1 MPSVDVFNAVK
12 RLAGRGAARTEA
24 DVQADLY
31 LVLTSGSLAL
41 DPGDV
46 VRLEQQVGDGTRRRL
61 DVEVGHCVIEVK
73 KDLRPAGLR
82 ADAEGQLAG
91 YVTTQT
97 ERLGTRYVGVLTDG
111 TAWYLYRLSGAGLE
125 QVAELVLS
133 ETAPDADRLLVWL
146 ESILATH
153 EHVVPV
159 PDEIDRRLGA
169 SSPAHRLDHASLL
182 ALYRAG
188 EAVPE
193 VRLKRDLWAKLLR
206 TAFGTAFTDDERLFI
221 DHTLLVLTAEIIA
234 HAVVGFDITPAGP
247 LTPKA
252 LVRGTGFANSQIYGV
267 VEADFF
273 DWVLELPGGPEF
285 VTELARRVARF
296 DWSHVEHDVLKTLY
310 ESVISTD
317 DRASLG
323 EYYTPDWLADRVV
336 AATVTAPLTTRVLD
350 PACGS
355 GTFVFHAARAF
366 LLAADT
372 AGVPNGEAVLALT
385 QHVYGLDVHPVA
397 VTLARVTYL
406 LAIGRDRL
414 AAADRGPVTVPVY
427 LGDAVQWEQRRDLLS
442 DADKVTI
449 STAGTDLV
457 GCGGGTLFGDDL
469 VFPAGVLHDA
479 ADFDR
484 LVAAMADRAL
494 DGSARTSAALIAPV
508 LRQFGVH
515 HDDVPVLTET
525 FDAMRRLHATGR
537 DHIWGYYVRNLI
549 RPLWFA
555 DPEHRVDVLVGNPPW
570 LRYSKMTPAMQGRYK
585 ALAKERGLLSGGLG
599 ASGRDLSTV
608 FVARAVEMYL
618 RPAGTF
624 AFVMPQGTLTRKPHE
639 GFRSG
644 RWSSASGQLTV
655 AFSDAWDLAQVT
667 TGFPMVSCVVHGRLA
682 PSAVPM
688 PTTTSAWSG
697 RLPRPN
703 VSWEQ
708 ARPRITI
715 RGGAVTA
722 LDSGTHLPVSPYK
735 KRFRQGAVLA
745 PRALLFVVPEQGG
758 PLGAGAGR
766 LAVASRRSTLEKKPW
781 SGTPSRRGTV
791 ERQFVTDVHLGE
803 TVAPFRLLPPL
814 RAVLPVR
821 PDGVLRQDQ
830 IEEHEALA
838 AWWAE
843 AELTWDAHKSKADSS
858 ALLDRIDFHGQLSAQ
873 LPAASHRV
881 LYTASGNTL
890 AAARLSV
897 PRAIVEHKLYWA
909 AVSSVDE
916 ARYLTAVLNSALVL
930 DRVKPLQALGLF
942 GGRDFDKNV
951 LSLAIPTYDR
961 NDPEHQAL
969 VVLAGEAEQTAA
981 NVDIDP
987 AWTFQR
993 TRTAVR
999 DALSADGVAQRL
1011 EQAVGRVVPAV
1022 EMPAGPRLDGQ
1033 SSTPQPG
1040 QPGPAV
1046 ADSST

>member
-1 MPSVDVFNAVK
+1 MPSVDVVAAVQ
-12 RLAGRGAARTEA
+12 RLAGRGAVRTEA

-41 DPGDV
+41 DTGDV

-61 DVEVGHCVIEVK
+61 DVEVGQCAIEVK
-73 KDLRPAGLR
+73 KDLRPAR
-82 ADAEGQLAG
+82 IRVDAEAQLAG
-91 YVTTQT
+91 YVGTQT
-97 ERLGTRYVGVLTDG
+97 RRLGTRYSGVLTDG
-111 TAWYLYRLSGAGLE
+111 TSWHLYRLAGDGLE
-125 QVAELVLS
+125 QVADLVLS
-133 ETAPDADRLLVWL
+133 ETAPDAERLLVWL
-146 ESILATH
+146 ESILATR
-153 EHVVPV
+153 EHVAPV

-169 SSPAHRLDHASLL
+169 ASPAHLLDHASLI

-188 EAVPE
+188 QAVPE

-221 DHTLLVLTAEIIA
+221 DHTLLVLTAEVIA
-234 HAVVGFDITPAGP
+234 HAVVGFDITPTGS
-247 LTPKA
+247 LTPAA
-252 LVRGTGFANSQIYGV
+252 LARGTRFADARIYGV

-273 DWVLELPGGPEF
+273 DWVLEVPGGPEF
-285 VTELARRVARF
+285 VTGLARRVARF

-355 GTFVFHAARAF
+355 GTFLFHAARAY
-366 LLAADT
+366 LAAADA
-372 AGVPNGEAVLALT
+372 AGVPNGEAVLGLT

-406 LAIGRDRL
+406 LAIGQARL
-414 AAADRGPVTVPVY
+414 AAPDRGAVTVPVY
-427 LGDAVQWEQRRDLLS
+427 LGDAVQWEQRRDLLN
-442 DADKVTI
+442 DADKVTV

-457 GCGGGTLFGDDL
+457 DGGGTLFGDDL

-479 ADFDR
+479 GDFDR
-484 LVAAMADRAL
+484 LVTAMADKAL
-494 DGSARTSAALIAPV
+494 DGSGRSSASLIAPT

-515 HDDVPVLTET
+515 DADVPVLTDT
-525 FDAMRRLHATGR
+525 FDTMRRLHATGR

-549 RPLWFA
+549 RPLWLA

-585 ALAKERGLLSGGLG
+585 TLAKERGLLSGGLG

-608 FVARAVEMYL
+608 FVARAVELYL
-618 RPAGTF
+618 KPAGTF

-644 RWSSASGQLTV
+644 RWSSESGHLTV
-655 AFSDAWDLAQVT
+655 AFSDAWDLARVT

-682 PSAVPM
+682 SSAVPM
-688 PTTTSAWSG
+688 PTSTSAWIG

-703 VSWEQ
+703 VSWYQ

-715 RGGAVTA
+715 RAGSVTA
-722 LDSGTHLPVSPYK
+722 LDGDGAGGALPPVSPYK

-745 PRALLFVVPEQGG
+745 PRALLFVVPDQVG
-758 PLGAGAGR
+758 PLGAGPGR
-766 LAVASRRSTLEKKPW
+766 LAVASRRTSLEKKPW
-781 SGTPSRRGTV
+781 SGVPSRRGNV

-803 TVAPFRLLPPL
+803 TVAPYRLLPPL

-821 PDGVLRQDQ
+821 NNGILRQDQ

-838 AWWAE
+838 AWWAD
-843 AELTWDAHKSKADSS
+843 AEHTWDEHKSRADDS

-873 LPAASHRV
+873 LPAAAHRV
-881 LYTASGNTL
+881 VYTKAGNTIASARVAGTDAL
-890 AAARLSV
+890 AV
-897 PRAIVEHKLYWA
+897 VDHKLYWA
-909 AVSSVDE
+909 AVSGFDE
-916 ARYLTAVLNSALVL
+916 ARYLTAILNSTVVL
-930 DRVKPLQALGLF
+930 ERVKPLQALGLF

-951 LSLAIPTYDR
+951 LSIPIPTYDR
-961 NDPEHQAL
+961 GDPRHRDLAAL
-969 VVLAGEAEQTAA
+969 AEEAEEAGSSVQ
-981 NVDIDP
+981 VDP

-999 DALSADGVAQRL
+999 EALTASGLAPQI

-1022 EMPAGPRLDGQ
+1022 VP
-1033 SSTPQPG
+1033 
-1040 QPGPAV
+1040 
-1046 ADSST
+1046 